1 MATVFS
7 HYRPLAA
14 DGSAGK
20 ARIRDAPSAHAP
32 ALPGWR
38 KPFLFHR
45 RPRPTSPIGA
55 CPPDG
60 GSSPAAF
67 RFRPGLKFGPFHKEQ
82 RFSLQ
87 IPRRNGRQH
96 DRRYRQQRFSLQ
108 IPPYPSAGARRSP
121 IPFRDVR
128 RRRPAERTS
137 GIKGKASFSFYAAG
151 SAIPIFCTVPPKA
164 S

>member
-7 HYRPLAA
+7 HYRPLVAG
-14 DGSAGK
+14 GSAGK

-32 ALPGWR
+32 ALPGR
-38 KPFLFHR
+38 CKPFLFHR

-60 GSSPAAF
+60 GSSPASF
-67 RFRPGLKFGPFHKEQ
+67 RFRPGLKFGPFQ
-82 RFSLQ
+82 GAALLPSDSSA
-87 IPRRNGRQH
+87 NGRQH

-108 IPPYPSAGARRSP
+108 IPPYPSAGARGSP

-128 RRRPAERTS
+128 RKPRPAERTS
-137 GIKGKASFSFYAAG
+137 GIKGKASFSYYAAV